1 MSEDIKILVVED
13 NNDINKLLCDM
24 LRQSEYITKSAY
36 SGTEALIYLKE
47 YDWDM
52 VLLDLMLPGMDG
64 KELLSNI
71 RKSKP
76 MPVIIISAKEEKDI
90 KIETLR
96 MGADDYI
103 TKPFDIDE
111 VSARID
117 SHLRRYKEFSNITLQ
132 NLLKYREIKNITI
145 QLNEY
150 NNLESLKKIDA
161 TLFDKEIE
169 NLAYSINKH
178 IDINIQSQIKQK
190 RLEEEIRKNIANV
203 SHDLRTPLTSIIGYI
218 QMIKKGNLSKEKQ
231 MEYIDIAERR
241 AKDLQNL
248 LSDFFEISI
257 IELPDYYIELQNI
270 NINNILCEV
279 IASFYSSF
287 VDKNITPKIDLPKEN
302 IMVIGNEG
310 AIKRVLQNLIVNII
324 KHSKRDVYISFKK
337 ENNKA
342 VLATINRCDDIKE
355 EDIDLIFNRF
365 YKKDDARTNKNGST
379 GLGLSI
385 SKSLMEK
392 MNGEIYAEVHG
403 DLLHIFCKWGL
414 K

>member
-1 MSEDIKILVVED
+1 MK
-13 NNDINKLLCDM
+13 
-24 LRQSEYITKSAY
+24 
-36 SGTEALIYLKE
+36 
-47 YDWDM
+47 
-52 VLLDLMLPGMDG
+52 
-64 KELLSNI
+64 
-71 RKSKP
+71 
-76 MPVIIISAKEEKDI
+76 
-90 KIETLR
+90 
-96 MGADDYI
+96 
-103 TKPFDIDE
+103 
-111 VSARID
+111 
-117 SHLRRYKEFSNITLQ
+117 
-132 NLLKYREIKNITI
+132 REIKNITI

-150 NNLESLKKIDA
+150 NNLKSLKKIDA

-190 RLEEEIRKNIANV
+190 RLEEEIRKNIANI

-310 AIKRVLQNLIVNII
+310 AIKRVLQNLIVNMI
-324 KHSKRDVYISFKK
+324 KHSKRDVYISLKK
-337 ENNKA
+337 ENDKA
-342 VLATINRCDDIKE
+342 VLATINKCNNITEVDIE
-355 EDIDLIFNRF
+355 LIFNRF
-365 YKKDDARTNKNGST
+365 YKKDNARTNKNGST
-379 GLGLSI
+379 GLGLFI

-392 MNGEIYAEVHG
+392 MNGEIYAEVHEN
-403 DLLHIFCKWGL
+403 LLHIFCEWNL

>member
-1 MSEDIKILVVED
+1 MIFIIIVLIIFMIL
-13 NNDINKLLCDM
+13 
-24 LRQSEYITKSAY
+24 
-36 SGTEALIYLKE
+36 
-47 YDWDM
+47 
-52 VLLDLMLPGMDG
+52 
-64 KELLSNI
+64 LLS
-71 RKSKP
+71 
-76 MPVIIISAKEEKDI
+76 
-90 KIETLR
+90 
-96 MGADDYI
+96 YI
-103 TKPFDIDE
+103 F
-111 VSARID
+111 
-117 SHLRRYKEFSNITLQ
+117 F
-132 NLLKYREIKNITI
+132 LKRQIKNIRI

-150 NNLESLKKIDA
+150 NHLKSLKKIDV

-190 RLEEEIRKNIANV
+190 RLEEEIRKNIANI

-231 MEYIDIAERR
+231 IEYIDIAERR

-248 LSDFFEISI
+248 LSDFFELSI
-257 IELPDYYIELQNI
+257 IESPDYYIELEKI

-279 IASFYSSF
+279 IASFYNSF
-287 VDKNITPKIDLPKEN
+287 LDKNIAPKIDLPKDN

-324 KHSKRDVYISFKK
+324 KHSKEDVYIGLKK

-342 VLATINRCDDIKE
+342 VLTTINRCDDIKE

-365 YKKDDARTNKNGST
+365 YKKDDARTNKNESN

-385 SKSLMEK
+385 SKRLMEK

-403 DLLHIFCKWGL
+403 NLLYILCKWSL